1 MPSMMQSSSSVC
13 EMTLANLEKMRL
25 VSVPGMLKVMLLLS
39 RAACC
44 RTDAFI
50 GPLYVQQTS
59 IPEIGNVLLLTL
71 CLGFQMTDLLRR

>member
-25 VSVPGMLKVMLLLS
+25 ISVPGMLKVMLALS

-50 GPLYVQQTS
+50 GPLDVQQTHLLRIADS
-59 IPEIGNVLLLTL
+59 PLLTL
-71 CLGFQMTDLLRR
+71 GLGIQMVDPMLR